1 MWSNKSFLAGSV
13 LGGEIAA
20 HFGYNKA
27 LKCICLI
34 WVVGIIFTF
43 VSETLLLL
51 ALGKMVKGIAIG
63 MSHAVI
69 PIFQYEIIPSGR
81 RGRILS
87 FYILATSLGNLLM
100 YLLPMMTMQILNED
114 QYIKLHW
121 LIDLIPIS
129 FASVSIMLFPESPK
143 WLASNN
149 EWEIAAEVLE
159 SIETANSEK
168 SVRNKYKRERK
179 RLGDKHYVVKKYS
192 TAVNVGSCSMNA
204 LFGRKYIREVS
215 TGILLQL
222 TIDLIGVIR
231 LLDSMRSI
239 CIACQVQTLNEM
251 RIVLEFDL
259 VMRYIF
265 ILAPMGVI
273 DLLRRKD
280 VLMFGMTVN
289 TTLVGAYSI
298 MFLGFSR
305 ENETSQFNL
314 DIEWGLKVEFGKECA
329 SIVLALTVLMDMV
342 FHSLILPVCWLYILE
357 SFSSSTRSKGWIVI
371 TSLHW
376 LFECSLSLIFPFLFS
391 TLNGW
396 LILILF
402 LISLSG
408 TLIMSQLK
416 ETKENSSVGSVFLS
430 SKHSNN
436 D

>member
-192 TAVNVGSCSMNA
+192 TAINVRSCSMNA

>member
-1 MWSNKSFLAGSV
+1 M
-13 LGGEIAA
+13 
-20 HFGYNKA
+20 
-27 LKCICLI
+27 
-34 WVVGIIFTF
+34 VGIIFTF

-87 FYILATSLGNLLM
+87 FYILATSLGNLLV
-100 YLLPMMTMQILNED
+100 YLLPMMTMQVLNED
-114 QYIKLHW
+114 QYIKFHW
-121 LIDLIPIS
+121 LIDLIPLS
-129 FASVSIMLFPESPK
+129 FASVSVMLFPESPK

-168 SVRNKYKRERK
+168 SVRNKHKHERK

-192 TAVNVGSCSMNA
+192 TAVNVRSCSMNA

-265 ILAPMGVI
+265 ILVPMGVI

-289 TTLVGAYSI
+289 TTLMGAYTI
-298 MFLGFSR
+298 MFLVFSR

-402 LISLSG
+402 LISFSC
-408 TLIMSQLK
+408 TLIMSQLN

-430 SKHSNN
+430 SKHLN

>member
-1 MWSNKSFLAGSV
+1 
-13 LGGEIAA
+13 
-20 HFGYNKA
+20 
-27 LKCICLI
+27 
-34 WVVGIIFTF
+34 
-43 VSETLLLL
+43 
-51 ALGKMVKGIAIG
+51 MVKGIAIG

-100 YLLPMMTMQILNED
+100 YSLPMMTMQILNED

-192 TAVNVGSCSMNA
+192 TAVNVRSCSMNA

-251 RIVLEFDL
+251 RIVSEFDL